1 MRSPSFFATLE
12 SRDDGEEHSSAENKN
27 DKRFDA
33 LRRPGICHRLEHM
46 RTILSVLLL
55 TLFSVTAI
63 AQTTADKPQD
73 EGQPFTLKA
82 QSNVVLV
89 PTTVQTKH
97 GEMIYALK
105 PEQFVVEDN
114 GVPQTV
120 HVDEDTDALGLSL
133 VVVVQCSRSAGWE
146 FPKLAGLGPM
156 IDAIA
161 GGAPREVAVVT
172 YGSAPLLL
180 GKFSSHAESTGE
192 ALAQLQPCDDPDAST
207 LDAVAYATRL
217 LEARQNHY
225 RHAILLISET
235 RDHGSTA
242 KAAAVIAALG
252 RTNTVVDSVAFG
264 PGKTEILNDLKYGGG
279 SGYVG
284 LLIMAVNA
292 LKKNAAHELA
302 ALSGGEYINFTTQKG
317 FDEGLHTLSNH
328 VHNYY
333 LLSFQPHAEAN
344 GSPAPGMHAIR
355 VKVPDYPDARIRF
368 RESYFAGELDSAAAG
383 TD

>member
-1 MRSPSFFATLE
+1 MRPL
-12 SRDDGEEHSSAENKN
+12 
-27 DKRFDA
+27 
-33 LRRPGICHRLEHM
+33 LP
-46 RTILSVLLL
+46 VLLL
-55 TLFSVTAI
+55 CTTLPTV
-63 AQTTADKPQD
+63 AQTPAPADDQSY
-73 EGQPFTLKA
+73 TLKT

-97 GEMIYALK
+97 GEMIYELK

-120 HVDEDTDALGLSL
+120 RVDEDTDSLGLSL
-133 VVVVQCSRSAGWE
+133 VVVVQCSRAAGYE
-146 FPKLAGLGPM
+146 YPKLSGLGSM
-156 IDAIA
+156 IDGIA
-161 GGAPREVAVVT
+161 GDAPREVAIVT

-180 GKFSSHAESTGE
+180 GKFSNSVDAMSH
-192 ALAQLQPCDDPDAST
+192 ALAQLEPCDDPEAST
-207 LDAVAYATRL
+207 LDAVAYATKL

-242 KAAAVIAALG
+242 KPAEVVAALG

-264 PGKTEILNDLKYGGG
+264 PGKTEVMSDLKYGGG
-279 SGYVG
+279 SGPIG
-284 LLIMAVNA
+284 LLVMAVNA

-302 ALSGGEYINFTTQKG
+302 ALSGGEYINFTTQRG
-317 FDEGLHTLSNH
+317 FDEGLHQLSNH

-344 GSPAPGMHAIR
+344 GEPASGMHRIH
-355 VKVPDYPDARIRF
+355 VKIPDYPEARIRF
-368 RESYFAGELDSAAAG
+368 RESYFAGELDSAAAS
-383 TD
+383 TN

>member
-1 MRSPSFFATLE
+1 MRTLLPVLLFYATL
-12 SRDDGEEHSSAENKN
+12 
-27 DKRFDA
+27 
-33 LRRPGICHRLEHM
+33 P
-46 RTILSVLLL
+46 LL
-55 TLFSVTAI
+55 
-63 AQTTADKPQD
+63 AQTPSATDDQSY
-73 EGQPFTLKA
+73 TLKT

-97 GEMIYALK
+97 GDMIYELK

-114 GVPQTV
+114 GVLQTV
-120 HVDEDTDALGLSL
+120 HVDEDTDSLGLSL
-133 VVVVQCSRSAGWE
+133 VVVVQCSRAAGYE
-146 FPKLAGLGPM
+146 YPKLGGLGAM
-156 IDAIA
+156 IDGIA
-161 GGAPREVAVVT
+161 GDAPREVAIVT

-180 GKFSSHAESTGE
+180 GKFSNSVDAMAR
-192 ALAQLQPCDDPDAST
+192 ALAQLEPCDDPEAST

-242 KAAAVIAALG
+242 KPAEVVAALG

-264 PGKTEILNDLKYGGG
+264 PGKTEVMSDLKYGGG
-279 SGYVG
+279 SGPIG
-284 LLIMAVNA
+284 LLVMAVNA

-302 ALSGGEYINFTTQKG
+302 ALSGGEYINFTTQRG
-317 FDEGLHTLSNH
+317 FDEGLHQLSNH

-344 GSPAPGMHAIR
+344 GEPASGMHRIR
-355 VKVPDYPDARIRF
+355 VRIPDYPDARVRF
-368 RESYFAGELDSAAAG
+368 RESYFAGELDSTAANVN
-383 TD
+383 